1 MNTDNLILRETDNL
15 PLINKNDF
23 LDNADF
29 DGNFINIYND
39 FVSLQATDFVDAYN
53 PSTNYQI
60 GLYVVYDAKLWEA
73 VDPSFTGVTPG
84 TNTDYWIDVFPT
96 ILAHVK
102 NSDLKLAEGTANEVT
117 ASEIRAFID
126 AGLTSTTNLSI
137 TTHTP
142 DSLKINSST
151 GADITLFGSTVS
163 LAGLLSSSDKIKLN
177 SQSGTNTGDQT
188 LISLGAE
195 ASANK
200 AIDFTVLNHTLYP
213 TVQAVETQITSLVPA
228 LVTASLGGSLVDTT
242 TAQTVAGV
250 KTFSDSPILSSETA
264 STIAHFDGTKN
275 VKSLPLATYPS
286 LVELAHGKGVTSA
299 IQTQIDS
306 KQATLVS
313 ATNIKTVNGV
323 SILGSG
329 DLVIASGG
337 LTNFVEALTTTAPNT
352 TVHVD
357 SITALAST
365 ANADFVVAPKG
376 TGALLAQIPNNVSSG
391 GNKRGANAVDW
402 QTTRFSP
409 AHVAS
414 GNFSTVLGGG
424 LNTSSGDYSISGGYG
439 NLASGLSALAIG
451 SENSASGNI
460 SVALGYQNSATNT
473 QSVAI
478 GAQNTVSGVYSG
490 AIGRGNTVSAIYSNA
505 LGYQNDITGG
515 YCSSAFGYK
524 ASNSGMMCKASFG
537 ASGYGVGATQSAI
550 VTLDLRT
557 TNATATV
564 LVIDSANSATPASDN
579 QFTLPN
585 NSLMRIKGS
594 IQGKQSGSVNCA
606 VWDIDAVLVRGTSA
620 GTFAIV
626 GTPTVTLITNVPAW
640 GTPTLTA
647 NTTIGCLT
655 ATVIGATAT
664 NIQWAMNINSVETI
678 YA

>member
-102 NSDLKLAEGTANEVT
+102 NSDLKLAEGTINEVT

-200 AIDFTVLNHTLYP
+200 AVDFTVLNHTLYP
-213 TVQAVETQITSLVPA
+213 TVQAVETQITALVPA

-242 TAQTVAGV
+242 TAQTISGV
-250 KTFSDSPILSSETA
+250 KTFSVSPIISSETA
-264 STIAHFDGTKN
+264 STIAHFDASKN

-286 LVELAHGKGVTSA
+286 LTELAHLKGATGKLAPLVARVQSITSA
-299 IQTQIDS
+299 
-306 KQATLVS
+306 
-313 ATNIKTVNGV
+313 
-323 SILGSG
+323 
-329 DLVIASGG
+329 
-337 LTNFVEALTTTAPNT
+337 T
-352 TVHVD
+352 TVTATSEQDLIEV
-357 SITALAST
+357 TALAVGMELS
-365 ANADFVVAPKG
+365 NP
-376 TGALLAQIPNNVSSG
+376 TGAFTNGQLLEYKI
-391 GNKRGANAVDW
+391 KDNATPRTLTLGSNIRNF
-402 QTTRFSP
+402 TTFGLITT
-409 AHVAS
+409 AS
-414 GNFSTVLGGG
+414 KWTRLIVEYNGTD
-424 LNTSSGDYSISGGYG
+424 TKWDI
-439 NLASGLSALAIG
+439 IG
-451 SENSASGNI
+451 F
-460 SVALGYQNSATNT
+460 NT
-473 QSVAI
+473 Q
-478 GAQNTVSGVYSG
+478 
-490 AIGRGNTVSAIYSNA
+490 
-505 LGYQNDITGG
+505 
-515 YCSSAFGYK
+515 
-524 ASNSGMMCKASFG
+524 
-537 ASGYGVGATQSAI
+537 
-550 VTLDLRT
+550 
-557 TNATATV
+557 
-564 LVIDSANSATPASDN
+564 P
-579 QFTLPN
+579 
-585 NSLMRIKGS
+585 
-594 IQGKQSGSVNCA
+594 
-606 VWDIDAVLVRGTSA
+606 
-620 GTFAIV
+620 
-626 GTPTVTLITNVPAW
+626 
-640 GTPTLTA
+640 
-647 NTTIGCLT
+647 
-655 ATVIGATAT
+655 
-664 NIQWAMNINSVETI
+664 
-678 YA
+678 